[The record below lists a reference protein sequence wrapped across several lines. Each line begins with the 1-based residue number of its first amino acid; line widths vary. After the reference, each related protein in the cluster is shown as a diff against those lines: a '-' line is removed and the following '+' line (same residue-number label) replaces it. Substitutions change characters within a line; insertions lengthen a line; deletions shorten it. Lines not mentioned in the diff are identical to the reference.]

1 MLQKHLQSLDCLLYE
16 EHSTLC
22 TQLLLLRTLEEV
34 AVDLEAAEE
43 EGTEAVG
50 SVMDSGEAVGGS
62 QEGWEVD

>member
-1 MLQKHLQSLDCLLYE
+1 
-16 EHSTLC
+16 
-22 TQLLLLRTLEEV
+22 LEEV